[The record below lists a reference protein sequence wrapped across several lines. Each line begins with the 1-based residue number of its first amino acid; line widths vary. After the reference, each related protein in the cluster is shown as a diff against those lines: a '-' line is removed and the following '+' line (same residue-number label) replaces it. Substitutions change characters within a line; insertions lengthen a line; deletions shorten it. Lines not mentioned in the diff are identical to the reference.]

1 MTVKSFIVQAPD
13 VSYQRIKQNMKRPKS
28 YNIFQKY
35 ELNSWCSRSRNR
47 SRNRGRS
54 RGRSGD
60 RKSQSHKNKDSRT
73 MIFDYVLMFC
83 WRCYKTFLS
92 INYRFS

>member
-1 MTVKSFIVQAPD
+1 MAVKSFIVQAPD
-13 VSYQRIKQNMKRPKS
+13 VSYQQIKQNIKRPKS

-35 ELNSWCSRSRNR
+35 ELNSWC
-47 SRNRGRS
+47 GRS
-54 RGRSGD
+54 RSRSGD
-60 RKSQSHKNKDSRT
+60 RKSQSHKNNESRI

-92 INYRFS
+92 VNYGFS